1 MRAAQAAV
9 VLCGFIGGICEM
21 ETVYEVINLANN
33 AVINRIV
40 LENPGLWEPPA
51 GQAIRLFIAP
61 DPPEF
66 SEPPAP
72 APLTPLAF
80 LRRFTAQERI
90 TIRACPY
97 PIVQDF
103 LLLIDV
109 AQDIRVDDPDTIAG
123 VHYLAQQGL
132 IASARVAEIL
142 TAD

>member
-1 MRAAQAAV
+1 MCDMETIYEVVNLATQAV
-9 VLCGFIGGICEM
+9 V
-21 ETVYEVINLANN
+21 
-33 AVINRIV
+33 NRIV
-40 LENPGLWEPPA
+40 LENPALWEPPA
-51 GQAIRLFIAP
+51 GHAIRPFIPP

-90 TIRACPY
+90 TIRTCPY

-109 AQDIRVDDPDTIAG
+109 AQDIRVDDPDTIVG
-123 VHYLAQQGL
+123 VAYLAQQGL
-132 IASARVAEIL
+132 IAPARVAEIL